1 MQKAREEEYRN
12 NDGKVFR
19 NVSHWDNELA
29 KGMMTLEE
37 EAEAFGDMAPEPK
50 FDKSYLTEAANFS
63 TDED

>member
-1 MQKAREEEYRN
+1 MFQ
-12 NDGKVFR
+12 

-37 EAEAFGDMAPEPK
+37 EAEAFGDLAPEPK
-50 FDKSYLTEAANFS
+50 FLKNFCSEAAGLS